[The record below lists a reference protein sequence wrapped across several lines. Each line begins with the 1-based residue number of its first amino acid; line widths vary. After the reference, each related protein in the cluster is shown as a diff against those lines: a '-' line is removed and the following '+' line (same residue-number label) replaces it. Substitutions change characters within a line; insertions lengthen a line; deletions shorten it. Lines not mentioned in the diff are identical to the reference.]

1 MNHPASKSVWTSL
14 KRGAGRATQWRP
26 LLLLVL
32 ISWVPTA
39 LLAVP
44 IWRVLA
50 EQLDNSVHV
59 AQWAQHLDLVMF
71 TDVLGRLEFDGNAL
85 IGSAIAAG
93 LVVLILL
100 PFQNAM
106 LVSAARTDERLRLGA
121 LLHAGLREYGP
132 MLRMLLVSLIPLA
145 IALGL
150 SALAFKG
157 LRKYSEHAILASDV
171 DHLSWL
177 VRVLAGLLL
186 AFALAGVEAG
196 RARFAYDPR
205 KRSAFKAWWRGFK
218 LVLFYP
224 LRSFGIF
231 LGITLAALC
240 VAAALLL
247 LRVQLPTGS
256 MLGVFAGWGL
266 VQVLAAIL
274 IWAHFARISAYY
286 ELTRAVQESLATP
299 TRSGAQ

>member
-1 MNHPASKSVWTSL
+1 MNHPASTNLWTIL
-14 KRGAGRATQWRP
+14 KRGAGRAVQWRP

-44 IWRVLA
+44 IWRVIA
-50 EQLDNSVHV
+50 EQLDNSVHA
-59 AQWAQHLDLVMF
+59 AQWAQHMDVVMIA
-71 TDVLGRLEFDGNAL
+71 DVLNGLGLNGNAL
-85 IGSAIAAG
+85 IGSAFAAG
-93 LVVLILL
+93 LAVLILL
-100 PFQNAM
+100 PFQNAL

-132 MLRMLLVSLIPLA
+132 MLRLLLVSLIPLG
-145 IALGL
+145 IAGVL

-157 LRKYSEHAILASDV
+157 LHKYSEHAILASDV
-171 DHLSWL
+171 DHISWL
-177 VRVLAGLLL
+177 VQVVAGLLL
-186 AFALAGVEAG
+186 IFALAGVEAG

-231 LGITLAALC
+231 LGITLVALF
-240 VAAALLL
+240 VAAALSF
-247 LRVQLPTGS
+247 LRAELPTAS
-256 MLGVFAGWGL
+256 ILGVLAGWGI
-266 VQVLAAIL
+266 VQVLAAVL

-286 ELTRAVQESLATP
+286 ELTRAVQELSATP
-299 TRSGAQ
+299 ARPGVE